1 MTSTSSTPPGR
12 LIAFEGGEGSGKSTQ
27 ARILA
32 DHLGAVLTKEPGG
45 TALGRHIRALVL
57 EADARL
63 APKTEALLL
72 AADRCQHVY
81 DVIGAALLQGHDVVY
96 DRFTGSFLA
105 YQGYGRGLDV
115 GELRWLSEW
124 AAEGITADLN
134 VLLDVPLEVAVARKA
149 GPGDRFEREGA
160 SFHERV
166 AEGYR
171 RLAAADPARWVVVD
185 ATGTVDEVASRVR
198 AAFEGWAEGR

>member
-57 EADARL
+57 EADARP

-81 DVIGAALLQGHDVVY
+81 DVIGAALLQGHDVVC

-134 VLLDVPLEVAVARKA
+134 VRLDVPLEVAVARKP

>member
-1 MTSTSSTPPGR
+1 VTRRGR

-45 TALGRHIRALVL
+45 TALGRHIRSLVL
-57 EADARL
+57 
-63 APKTEALLL
+63 APDSTPLHAKTEALLL
-72 AADRCQHVY
+72 AADRAQHVY
-81 DVIGAALLQGHDVVY
+81 DVIGGALLQGQDVVC
-96 DRFTGSFLA
+96 DRFTASFLA

-115 GELRWLSEW
+115 GELRRLSEW

-134 VLLDVPLEVAVARKA
+134 VLLDVPLEVAVARKP

-185 ATGTVDEVASRVR
+185 GTGTVEDVASRVR
-198 AAFEGWAEGR
+198 AAFEVWVAGR

>member
-72 AADRCQHVY
+72 GADRCQHAY
-81 DVIGAALLQGHDVVY
+81 DVIGAALLQGHDVVC

-115 GELRWLSEW
+115 GELRRLSEW
-124 AAEGITADLN
+124 AAEGVTADLN
-134 VLLDVPLEVAVARKA
+134 VLLDVPLEVAVARKP

>member
-45 TALGRHIRALVL
+45 TTLGRRIRSLVL
-57 EADARL
+57 EGESRPAS
-63 APKTEALLL
+63 KTEALLL

-81 DVIGAALLQGHDVVY
+81 DVIGAALLQGHDVVC

-105 YQGYGRGLDV
+105 YQGYG
-115 GELRWLSEW
+115 
-124 AAEGITADLN
+124 
-134 VLLDVPLEVAVARKA
+134 
-149 GPGDRFEREGA
+149 
-160 SFHERV
+160 
-166 AEGYR
+166 
-171 RLAAADPARWVVVD
+171 
-185 ATGTVDEVASRVR
+185 
-198 AAFEGWAEGR
+198 

>member
-1 MTSTSSTPPGR
+1 MTRRGR

-45 TALGRHIRALVL
+45 TALGRHIRSLVL
-57 EADARL
+57 
-63 APKTEALLL
+63 APDSTPLHAKTEALLL
-72 AADRCQHVY
+72 AADRAQHVY
-81 DVIGAALLQGHDVVY
+81 DVIGGALLQGQDVVC
-96 DRFTGSFLA
+96 DRFTASFLA

-115 GELRWLSEW
+115 GELRRLSEW

-134 VLLDVPLEVAVARKA
+134 VLLDVPLEVAVARKP

-185 ATGTVDEVASRVR
+185 GTGTVEDVASRVR
-198 AAFEGWAEGR
+198 AAFEVWVAGR